1 MQMHAV
7 KSAAAVPTHCTGSAV
22 FTRQPEA
29 VTAVA
34 AAQSTALQQHNHIDC
49 AQVAGPAL
57 FGALGIQPRDLRL
70 LDWKHAAM
78 YPSALLCRDCALL
91 AALEH
96 IKCIIT
102 RDSVLVMGGHF
113 LLGLSGTVIT
123 YLNCTELYWTELRQL
138 LESVPKANITNI

>member
-1 MQMHAV
+1 MLSDTPLQYKRVALDLLFSHA
-7 KSAAAVPTHCTGSAV
+7 SRS
-22 FTRQPEA
+22 A

-34 AAQSTALQQHNHIDC
+34 AAQSTALQQHSVIDC

-57 FGALGIQPRDLRL
+57 FGALGIQARDLRL

-102 RDSVLVMGGHF
+102 RDSVLVMGAHS
-113 LLGLSGTVIT
+113 LLGLSGTVVSSDLETRI
-123 YLNCTELYWTELRQL
+123 CTK
-138 LESVPKANITNI
+138 S

>member
-1 MQMHAV
+1 MRMDAVRSTAV
-7 KSAAAVPTHCTGSAV
+7 KTHCTGSAI
-22 FTRQPEA
+22 FTCQPEA
-29 VTAVA
+29 VSAVA
-34 AAQSTALQQHNHIDC
+34 TAQSIALQEHSHIDC

-102 RDSVLVMGGHF
+102 RDSVLVMGGHS
-113 LLGLSGTVIT
+113 LLGLSGTVVSYSNQYQKLI
-123 YLNCTELYWTELRQL
+123 
-138 LESVPKANITNI
+138 